1 LQTLIDSSEHLSKK
15 YPTNSKNLKD
25 QQREVIKCWT
35 FLQERTLLKKQEL
48 QSSLDSHKFESLY
61 RDLLN
66 FAQTLTSRMSKLE
79 TARDTAQA
87 QILLNDHDELRLEID
102 ARKTKFDQLFSLAK
116 LIDDD
121 ISEKTDRIGV
131 ERSKLEETWT
141 KKKVYLDQLIDL
153 MIFLRDVAN
162 LDSICARQETIL
174 SKVEAG
180 EDVEECLHWT
190 KKHSDLLKVIDNQE
204 DKFTTISDQAGKLVQ
219 QKHFESGVVNDK
231 INLLLKRRD
240 KVKQLAGVK
249 TKALSALLLD
259 KQTDRDVVEALS
271 WMDEKRK
278 QLETSAGQATTLE
291 EKIKK
296 LKKHKAFQ
304 AELATNADKIE
315 EIIQKSGNKLL
326 SSKWKELLSLSDRV
340 SHSLEEAQDI
350 LEFENQLEKTTHWM
364 RDKELLVSAGEL
376 GEDYEHCLEIT
387 KKLDQQHDQQTNQ
400 RINSINALA
409 KRLIEKTNDAS
420 VQEKISRLNERWAQ
434 LRENMKDYRV
444 RLERA
449 LQLHAFEKACDDL
462 EERISTKI
470 PHVSSEELTNDDE
483 HVELMIRKLDGVEK
497 EMTVIECKIAE
508 VTEDAGRIAQV
519 TNGARENADVT
530 DNAGKMMPSDST
542 RTTSKLSKL
551 TSSWDKLKKLSLER
565 KTNLTYALEYTRY
578 VKKLRELEQFTES
591 ALSSMKH
598 ETPDT
603 VQHAEELIAAHS
615 EVKIKVD
622 SKSPQ
627 FNELTSMG
635 QEFIKQGH
643 PYSGEIKR
651 CLTFSKTLEDQL
663 KTTWEDVDG
672 ELKSSLR
679 ELKFLNRVKEA
690 ESAIADIEAVLGNDD
705 VGGGSLERVQELLR
719 KHDALNIDIQNKVKP
734 KVDAL
739 GKEGEFFLNNDWHGN

>member
-15 YPTNSKNLKD
+15 YPTNSRNLKD

-180 EDVEECLHWT
+180 EDVEECIHWT

-204 DKFTTISDQAGKLVQ
+204 EKFSTISDQAGKLVQ
-219 QKHFESGVVNDK
+219 QKHFESTRVSEK
-231 INLLLKRRD
+231 INDLLQRRD
-240 KVKQLAGVK
+240 KVKQLAAVK
-249 TKALSALLLD
+249 TKALSALLLE

-304 AELATNADKIE
+304 AELATNTDKIE

-434 LRENMKDYRV
+434 LRDNLKDYRV

-508 VTEDAGRIAQV
+508 VTEDAGRIA
-519 TNGARENADVT
+519 ND
-530 DNAGKMMPSDST
+530 DKGKIAEATTDST
-542 RTTSKLSKL
+542 PRTTSKLSKL

-627 FNELTSMG
+627 FNELTSTG

-663 KTTWEDVDG
+663 RTTWEDVDG

-690 ESAIADIEAVLGNDD
+690 EGAIADIEAVLSNDD

-739 GKEGEFFLNNDWHGN
+739 GKEGECGFFQFLFYNDCHGN